1 MSDQS
6 LPLIDTVR
14 EVYTPEGVALRLPA
28 AGPWLRSLAWSIDAT
43 IRLALIMIVSPPLAL
58 LGDTGAGIYMVCLFL
73 LLWLYPV
80 LFEVL
85 NHGQTPGKRV
95 LKLRTVRADGGPV
108 GWQDSFVRNLLR
120 AVDML
125 PVGYAVGLVCS
136 LLDPAG
142 RRLGD
147 LVANTLVVHAA
158 SAAAATDADTDTP
171 AVDVPALI
179 QPLPALRLEEQAAVV
194 AFSERAQLLTHQR
207 RLELAGLAG
216 GLVSGAPEQQVE
228 QLHAAANRLLGR

>member
-1 MSDQS
+1 MTTESV
-6 LPLIDTVR
+6 PLIDTVR
-14 EVYTPEGVALRLPA
+14 EVHTPEGVALRLPA

-43 IRLALIMIVSPPLAL
+43 IRLAVLMISMPVLSL
-58 LGDTGAGIYMVCLFL
+58 LGSTGMGIYLVCMFV

-85 NHGQTPGKRV
+85 NNGQTPGKRA
-95 LKLRTVRADGGPV
+95 LNLRTVRADGGPV
-108 GWQDSFVRNLLR
+108 GWQESFVRNLLR

-147 LVANTLVVHAA
+147 LVADTLVVHVQGQV
-158 SAAAATDADTDTP
+158 SAVAAATARP
-171 AVDVPALI
+171 PVLPSAV
-179 QPLPALRLEEQAAVV
+179 PLPALRLDEQAAVV
-194 AFSERAQLLTHQR
+194 GFGERAALLTRER

-216 GLVSGAPEQQVE
+216 ELVAGAPEQQVE
-228 QLHAAANRLLGR
+228 QLQAAASQLLGR

>member
-1 MSDQS
+1 MSAEPA
-6 LPLIDTVR
+6 PLIDTVR

-43 IRLALIMIVSPPLAL
+43 IRVAVLMISMPI
-58 LGDTGAGIYMVCLFL
+58 LGFLGNTGMGIYLICVFV

-85 NHGQTPGKRV
+85 NNGQTPGKRA
-95 LKLRTVRADGGPV
+95 LNLRTVRADGGPV
-108 GWQDSFVRNLLR
+108 GWQESFVRNLLR

-147 LVANTLVVHAA
+147 LVADTLVVHVQTRTLPATA
-158 SAAAATDADTDTP
+158 TATHPPNLPSA
-171 AVDVPALI
+171 V
-179 QPLPALRLEEQAAVV
+179 PLPALRLDEQAAVV
-194 AFSERAQLLTHQR
+194 GFGERAALLTRER

-216 GLVSGAPEQQVE
+216 ELVSGAPEQQVE
-228 QLHAAANRLLGR
+228 QLHAAASHLLGR

>member
-1 MSDQS
+1 MTDRPST
-6 LPLIDTVR
+6 LIDTVR
-14 EVYTPEGVALRLPA
+14 EVHTPEGVALRLPA

-43 IRLALIMIVSPPLAL
+43 IRLTVLMIASPVLSL
-58 LGDTGAGIYMVCLFL
+58 LGNTGMGIYLVCVFV

-85 NHGQTPGKRV
+85 NNGQTPGKRA
-95 LKLRTVRADGGPV
+95 LNLRTVRADGGPV
-108 GWQDSFVRNLLR
+108 GWQESFVRNLLR

-147 LVANTLVVHAA
+147 LVADTLVVHVPSQA
-158 SAAAATDADTDTP
+158 SPVAAATAESASRSDM
-171 AVDVPALI
+171 L
-179 QPLPALRLEEQAAVV
+179 PLPALRLDEQAAVV
-194 AFSERAQLLTHQR
+194 GFSERATLLTRER

-216 GLVSGAPEQQVE
+216 ELVSGAPEQQVE
-228 QLHAAANRLLGR
+228 QLHAAASQLLGR